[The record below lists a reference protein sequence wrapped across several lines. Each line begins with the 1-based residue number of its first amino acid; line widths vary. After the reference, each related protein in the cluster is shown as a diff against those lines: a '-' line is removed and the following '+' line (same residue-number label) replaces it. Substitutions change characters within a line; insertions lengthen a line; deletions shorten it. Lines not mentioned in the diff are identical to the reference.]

1 MADVTGSIGNEYV
14 ELNNAAT
21 EATLK
26 LLLQATLA
34 ANKQTL
40 DQIKGMAKSSGIDP
54 DTVERVNQENS
65 RLQVTGSKLGAAF
78 GAVSNVA
85 DTVATG
91 FKNVSASLEEIVS
104 GSGNISGTL
113 GQLGKLPGVI
123 GLVFTGMSKL
133 IGYQEE
139 LLKTYQQLTRVGAN
153 FGGSLTD
160 MRQAAADTFM
170 TLEDFASVISENGQ
184 NFARMGITV
193 NDGIKSFRNIS
204 NEINKSELGRELR
217 ALGLTTKEINDETI
231 KYIASTGG
239 RTKKELENT
248 EALRKSTGEYLM
260 ELDAL
265 TKFTGVS
272 KKQIEEEQKK
282 AALNEAF
289 QRKMASLDEAER
301 AKLKAAYDKAAA
313 SGISGATELVMSTA
327 LGLPPVVKSAQL
339 LSGIAPKAAEGI
351 NEMTKTAMT
360 AGTTQKDVSDKF
372 GKAMIG
378 ASEAAKNLG
387 QTGDALVLQ
396 EGEQAKVVNGLIGA
410 ENKMRAKGITTQ
422 EEFNEKFAKTAEEQ
436 KNQQESEAK
445 QAVETQQA
453 VQKLGQ
459 EILEKL
465 LPIVKSLWSVIN
477 PLITTVTGLF
487 TALLKIPY
495 LFETLGV
502 VLAAVTALY
511 AAHKVKLAVGSVR
524 ETVGGLF
531 GGGGPGGGRPPTLPP
546 IPGGGGGAAGAAG
559 SLGSLG
565 NVIQQIGPTIKSL
578 GTGFGGA
585 IKAIFTGIAGGLKA
599 FANPMVMLGSVG
611 FGIAIAAIGA
621 GIAGATWLLGKA
633 LPTLSEGMKSFEQL
647 DGEKLI
653 SAGKGIG
660 ALGLGLAAFG
670 ASSGI
675 AAVGNLLGGLVE
687 KFGSFLGIKS
697 PVEKIKQF
705 ADMGPGLEKAGN
717 GIKNFNSQLVILLN
731 TDLSRTKEIVNSL
744 NQIKAAAPGSGGIF
758 SKVGENLS
766 AMLSKTKEQ
775 LPPITPSAMSSFSDI
790 FSKTSGQ
797 PQPTI
802 PKTSEVKST
811 LKPPEVTPVTA
822 ITAVDKTVKPS
833 TLSGKAMENLV
844 TELQTLN
851 KQSLEMLKY
860 LKETAEYSRK
870 NVDAVRGL
878 NGDMF
883 KF

>member
-26 LLLQATLA
+26 LLLQATLS

-54 DTVERVNQENS
+54 ETVERVNQSNS
-65 RLQVTGSKLGAAF
+65 RLAATGTKLGAAYNALS
-78 GAVSNVA
+78 GVA
-85 DTVATG
+85 DQVADSFKTVS
-91 FKNVSASLEEIVS
+91 KSVEEIVS
-104 GSGNISGTL
+104 GTGNISVTL
-113 GQLGKLPGVI
+113 GELGQLPGVI

-139 LLKTYQQLTRVGAN
+139 LLKSYQQLTRVGAN

-170 TLEDFASVISENGQ
+170 TLDEFASVISENGQ
-184 NFARMGITV
+184 NLARMGVTV
-193 NDGIKSFRNIS
+193 SDGVKAFRNIS
-204 NEINKSELGRELR
+204 NEINKSELGRDLR
-217 ALGLTTKEINDETI
+217 ALGMTTKEINDETI

-260 ELDAL
+260 ELDSL
-265 TKFTGVS
+265 TKFTGAS

-339 LSGIAPKAAEGI
+339 LSGIAPKAAEGFT
-351 NEMTKTAMT
+351 EMTKTAMT
-360 AGTTQKDVSDKF
+360 AGTTQKDVTDKF
-372 GKAMIG
+372 GKAMVG

-410 ENKMRAKGITTQ
+410 ENKMRAKGIETQ

-436 KNQQESEAK
+436 KKQQESEAK

-459 EILEKL
+459 EILAKL
-465 LPIVKSLWSVIN
+465 LPIVQSLWGVIN
-477 PLITTVTGLF
+477 PLITTVTNLVS
-487 TALLKIPY
+487 AMLKIPY
-495 LFETLGV
+495 LFETLGIA
-502 VLAAVTALY
+502 LAAVTALY
-511 AAHKVKLAVGSVR
+511 AAQKVKLAVGSVR

-531 GGGGPGGGRPPTLPP
+531 GGGSRGGP
-546 IPGGGGGAAGAAG
+546 PGGGGGGGGGGGALPGAGA
-559 SLGSLG
+559 LGGMGDFLK
-565 NVIQQIGPTIKSL
+565 QIGPTIKSL

-585 IKAIFTGIAGGLKA
+585 IKAIFRGVAGGLEA
-599 FANPMVMLGSVG
+599 FANPKILLGATIFSAA
-611 FGIAIAAIGA
+611 IAIIGA
-621 GIAGATWLLGKA
+621 GIAAAIWLLGKA
-633 LPTLSEGMKSFEQL
+633 LPTMAEGMKSFEQL

-717 GIKNFNSQLVILLN
+717 GIKNFNTHLVLLLN

-744 NQIKAAAPGSGGIF
+744 NQIKAAAPGSGGLF
-758 SKVGENLS
+758 SRVGEGLSSAFSTAGKVGVDLFQGQTKNLPP
-766 AMLSKTKEQ
+766 MTKEA
-775 LPPITPSAMSSFSDI
+775 LVSAA
-790 FSKTSGQ
+790 Q
-797 PQPTI
+797 PQTT
-802 PKTSEVKST
+802 TS
-811 LKPPEVTPVTA
+811 P
-822 ITAVDKTVKPS
+822 TAVDKTAKPPAM
-833 TLSGKAMENLV
+833 TGKAMENLV